1 MKEALVDQL
10 GWDVVSTAAAVMG
23 DAGLPMG
30 PSHRLVVTQQ
40 SSFEKEEF
48 SANGSHQVLHY
59 VLKNK
64 VYTMDVAL
72 ERSAAGGEDLFFS
85 DRGVDLSASL
95 FYDSSDRKEVA
106 AHMTRPLS
114 YKGKRLPSV
123 GAAGGRAGGVAGVAA
138 GGERQGPRASV
149 VNLPLAGMRSGA
161 ADAVESFEPTHVMR
175 VEFSIAVL
183 SSHHN
188 ASNFVVRFQAIDCAT
203 GAELPGIVPAYS
215 QPISVISKPDVLQ
228 KKRLKEAGKLQADKV
243 TGAQRKRAPP
253 KTQAM
258 LTDLQATTNAILAQ
272 VQLLAATR
280 QEPAAGSRQPLC
292 GKKRSASERENPED
306 AFSHHLRAA
315 VEAFGHIAGG
325 DRPQKVRRTV
335 ASLRAEDADRL
346 AELADAVR
354 CAVRAP
360 LTSSSNRLNLDNF
373 GAPSSSHSTTSSRL
387 NLDDRFED
395 LLNMADFTGFQ

>member
-114 YKGKRLPSV
+114 YK
-123 GAAGGRAGGVAGVAA
+123 
-138 GGERQGPRASV
+138 
-149 VNLPLAGMRSGA
+149 GMRSGA